1 MPSVISL
8 IPARGGSKGI
18 PKKNIVP
25 FAEKPL
31 IAHSIEYSLKCPKI
45 ERTIVSTDDPEIAEI
60 SRNYGAEVPFTRPA
74 ELAQDDTPD
83 FPVFEHAL
91 SGFKKKKGS
100 ARICF
105 SNSDPRLRFAPQG

>member
-1 MPSVISL
+1 MNILAV
-8 IPARGGSKGI
+8 IPARGDSKSI
-18 PKKNIVP
+18 PRKNIVNVND
-25 FAEKPL
+25 KPL
-31 IAHSIEYSLKCPKI
+31 ISY
-45 ERTIVSTDDPEIAEI
+45 TISAALEVDCLTDIVVSTEDPEIAEI

-100 ARICF
+100 ARICL